1 MVRRYLRDLN
11 DHKIPMKLTDKVIND
26 ETKFG
31 VWKIQLIMLNNCTS
45 SKKFEETCP
54 IYSANVPV
62 EILMGSDTDDIIEEL
77 FETILQ
83 RFEEARETSNKKR
96 SEFIHESVE
105 LLYYYFHKIDMKRGE
120 SYIESSKWLKNK
132 KATINPKNENVD
144 NCFQYAITVAL
155 NHENIKNKHQRVSNI
170 GPYISQYNWKGF
182 KFPSRQK
189 DWKNFE
195 QNNKTIALNILEVPH
210 KSKTI
215 TRTYKSKYNN
225 EPKNQVIL
233 LMITDGKKWH
243 YLAIKSECMFYNEK
257 WCNCPVKS
265 LSRLLRTMTSNHH
278 GDSYCLN
285 CLNYSCSTDNRLKKH
300 EELCNKHGCCHIEMP
315 R

>member
-11 DHKIPMKLTDKVIND
+11 DHKIPMKLTDKAIND

-31 VWKIQLIMLNNCTS
+31 EWKIQLIMLNNCTS

-265 LSRLLRTMTSNHH
+265 LSRLLRTMT
-278 GDSYCLN
+278 
-285 CLNYSCSTDNRLKKH
+285 
-300 EELCNKHGCCHIEMP
+300 
-315 R
+315 

>member
-31 VWKIQLIMLNNCTS
+31 EWKIQLIMLNNCTS

-96 SEFIHESVE
+96 SEFIYESVE

-120 SYIESSKWLKNK
+120 SYIEPPIWLKNK
-132 KATINPKNENVD
+132 KSTINPKLKMMIIVFNTL
-144 NCFQYAITVAL
+144 YL
-155 NHENIKNKHQRVSNI
+155 
-170 GPYISQYNWKGF
+170 
-182 KFPSRQK
+182 
-189 DWKNFE
+189 
-195 QNNKTIALNILEVPH
+195 PH
-210 KSKTI
+210 
-215 TRTYKSKYNN
+215 
-225 EPKNQVIL
+225 
-233 LMITDGKKWH
+233 
-243 YLAIKSECMFYNEK
+243 
-257 WCNCPVKS
+257 
-265 LSRLLRTMTSNHH
+265 
-278 GDSYCLN
+278 
-285 CLNYSCSTDNRLKKH
+285 
-300 EELCNKHGCCHIEMP
+300 
-315 R
+315 